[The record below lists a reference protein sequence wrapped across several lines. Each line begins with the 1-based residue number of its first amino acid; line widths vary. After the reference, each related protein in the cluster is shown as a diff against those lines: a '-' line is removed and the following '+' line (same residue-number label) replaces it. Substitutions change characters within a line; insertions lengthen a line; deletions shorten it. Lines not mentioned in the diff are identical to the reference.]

1 MDRKFLIF
9 LLVILACGSLNNA
22 GLEIEAQIDDAVKEA
37 LETTTTTVKE
47 TPTSS
52 TTTTALEIETSS
64 EEIRYRRG
72 VLRYGSSQHIPLITK
87 TKDSYTEVE
96 IVPDHAYIEYFTYDV
111 RFPQLNEDITCSEVV
126 NEEILI
132 IMNGFVKDNEDGLN
146 YYTPEDAEAEGWS
159 FVELLW
165 INYDFVEISE
175 EVISL
180 IITRHQYSAG
190 AAHPRSEPITLNF
203 DLRDCSKIE
212 IPLLFDKEIK
222 DYEDI
227 LAREMKLQLCAPDRN
242 ELACNEYYE
251 NFNGGEFKTLTE
263 LEYCCSALAISR
275 YGLFV
280 QFWEYEVSGYAQGSE
295 LILVPWHDISTILDK
310 DGPYADILKIYSE
323 EYWTATIYEPE
334 WDF

>member
-9 LLVILACGSLNNA
+9 LLVILACGPLNNA

-132 IMNGFVKDNEDGLN
+132 IMNSFVKEVEDTLN
-146 YYTPEDAEAEGWS
+146 YYTPEDAEANGDRFFEQ
-159 FVELLW
+159 LW

-180 IITRHQYSAG
+180 IITRHQYSSG
-190 AAHPRSEPITLNF
+190 AVHPRSDPTTLNF

-212 IPLLFDKEIK
+212 ISLLFDKEIK

-227 LAREMKLQLCAPDRN
+227 LAREMKLQLCAPDKD
-242 ELACNEYYE
+242 ELTCNESIYSDV
-251 NFNGGEFKTLTE
+251 KTLTE

-280 QFWEYEVSGYAQGSE
+280 QFWEYEVSGYVQGSE
-295 LILVPWHDISTILDK
+295 LILIPWYDISKILDK
-310 DGPYADILKIYSE
+310 GGPYVDILKVYSE
-323 EYWTATIYEPE
+323 QYWTATIYEPE